1 MAQERGDGRARRCC
15 ILLFVVA
22 APALLLGCGEA
33 EERSLCN
40 VYGEWLDVKDEVESL
55 DPTGATAEE
64 AAEVAEDA
72 LDATRRLREVD
83 QDRYG
88 EPLES
93 LEVAL
98 ADVLRTLESVPDDA
112 EYSTWAPLV
121 EESVED
127 ATLAA
132 ERVEELID
140 PSCRPDA

>member
-15 ILLFVVA
+15 ILLFVA

-33 EERSLCN
+33 EERSLCS
-40 VYGEWLDVKDEVESL
+40 VYDEWLDAKAEVESL